1 MRYRYLMIG
10 IFFLG
15 LRLLPAGDQDLGSS
29 KKYKGYA
36 VIGNGKVC
44 AVYSD
49 DARIAESKKARG
61 IQHFYFLDY
70 TMDYISSTRV
80 ELTQSGKILSGRD
93 SLINS
98 DCFSTGTQTHYSEEV
113 RSELRC
119 FSLASDAIVL
129 QCRGFELA
137 AETQLKYIIN
147 LRQKFISDRTTLL
160 ASLSYIRNTVAVEW
174 SNGVTIL
181 VAPAFEDGIIQMD
194 DSLITISRELP
205 AEKWSSLVLV
215 AGKSRQEVLGKWSS
229 ISSHPNFYNDA
240 RKYWDSWFKRG
251 KLPRFKKNVTQASH
265 YLEMYRRALYAVKA
279 ANLNGQVP
287 ADITGQFLTNNMPQ
301 LYPRDALMCARV
313 FMLTGHLEE
322 ARQIISYWSNPQ
334 LPMKH
339 RNEFYARYDAYGQ
352 AVDAG
357 SGARFDEPEWDS
369 NGYFIQLVYDYF
381 QKTGKWLADKNA
393 LYEFANYLVF
403 RIDEHGLLY
412 EGGIVEW
419 TGYLPATNMI
429 CAAALQ
435 TASKIADVFNDP
447 AKSVKY
453 FKASQTIS
461 DSLDQLFDLK
471 RQTYT
476 ALRYH
481 AIKSDD
487 NRSRS
492 EKTSQPIYLWDTS
505 TYYGLLWG
513 YPDHEKFELTNQFIL
528 NNTTRLGGGLQYFE
542 AQDNSWLTD
551 YGDDVFFF
559 PTAAS
564 AQYNAITGN
573 LEIAQKQIEWLITNS
588 NVYGLMPERLSTDGS
603 DCSEASPLSWCNAEF
618 AAAVLVFSQKIAEKK

>member
-1 MRYRYLMIG
+1 MG
-10 IFFLG
+10 
-15 LRLLPAGDQDLGSS
+15 PSQ
-29 KKYKGYA
+29 KYKGYA
-36 VIGNGKVC
+36 IIGNGKVC

-49 DARIAESKKARG
+49 DARIAGSKKARG
-61 IQHFYFLDY
+61 IQHFYFQDY
-70 TMDYISSTRV
+70 TMDYISSTGV
-80 ELTQSGKILSGRD
+80 ELTENGKILGGRD
-93 SLINS
+93 SLVIS
-98 DCFSTGTQTHYSEEV
+98 DCFSTNTHTRYSEEA

-119 FSLASDAIVL
+119 FSLAADAIVL
-129 QCRGFELA
+129 QFRGYELS
-137 AETQLKYIIN
+137 AETQLKYLIN
-147 LRQKFISDRTTLL
+147 LRPKFVSDRTTLL
-160 ASLSYIRNTVAVEW
+160 ASLSYIRNSVAVEW
-174 SNGVTIL
+174 SNGTTIL
-181 VAPAFEDGIIQMD
+181 VALAFDDGIIQMD

-205 AEKWSSLVLV
+205 DNKWSSLVLV
-215 AGKSRQEVLGKWSS
+215 AGKSRQEVLDKWSR

-240 RKYWDSWFKRG
+240 RKYWDSWFKKG
-251 KLPRFKKNVTQASH
+251 KLPRFKKNVTQASR
-265 YLEMYRRALYAVKA
+265 YLEMYRRTLYAVKA
-279 ANLNGQVP
+279 ANLNGQLP

-322 ARQIISYWSNPQ
+322 ARQIISFWSDPH

-381 QKTGKWLADKNA
+381 KKTGKWLADKEA

-403 RIDEHGLLY
+403 RIDERGLLY

-429 CAAALQ
+429 CAAALK
-435 TASKIADVFNDP
+435 TASQIADIFTDP
-447 AKSVKY
+447 DKAVKY
-453 FKASQTIS
+453 LNASQTIS
-461 DSLDQLFDLK
+461 DSLYQLFDSK
-471 RQTYT
+471 RKTYT
-476 ALRYH
+476 ALRYS

-487 NRSRS
+487 NRSHS
-492 EKTSQPIYLWDTS
+492 EKTGQEIYLWDTS
-505 TYYGLLWG
+505 SYYGLLWG
-513 YPDHEKFELTNQFIL
+513 YPDHEKFELSNQFIL
-528 NNTTRLGGGLQYFE
+528 NNLTRLGGGLQYFE

-564 AQYNAITGN
+564 AQYNTMSGN
-573 LEIAQKQIEWLITNS
+573 LETARKQIDWLISHS
-588 NVYGLMPERLSTDGS
+588 NIYGLMPERLQTDGS

-618 AAAVLVFSQKIAEKK
+618 AASVLVFSQKLGEKK

>member
-1 MRYRYLMIG
+1 MNKFIFYG
-10 IFFLG
+10 IFYLGMQFLFASD
-15 LRLLPAGDQDLGSS
+15 LLGETLP
-29 KKYKGYA
+29 KYKGYA
-36 VIGNGKVC
+36 VLGNGKVC

-49 DARIAESKKARG
+49 DARIAELKKAKG
-61 IQHFYFLDY
+61 IQHFYFQDF
-70 TMDYISSTRV
+70 TVDYISSTRV
-80 ELTQSGKILSGRD
+80 ELTESGKILNGQD
-93 SLINS
+93 SLVNS
-98 DCFSTGTQTHYSEEV
+98 DCFSTNTHTRYSGET

-119 FSLASDAIVL
+119 FALASDAVVL
-129 QCRGFELA
+129 QFQAFELA
-137 AETQLKYIIN
+137 SETQLKYIIN

-160 ASLSYIRNTVAVEW
+160 ASLSYIRNSVAVEW
-174 SNGVTIL
+174 SNGTTIL
-181 VAPAFEDGIIQMD
+181 IAPAFNDGLIQMD
-194 DSLITISRELP
+194 DSLVTISREVP
-205 AEKWSSLVLV
+205 GKKWSSLVLV
-215 AGKSRQEVLGKWSS
+215 AGKSRAEVLEKWSK

-240 RKYWDSWFKRG
+240 KKYWDSWFKKG
-251 KLPRFKKNVTQASH
+251 KLPHFKKNISQASR
-265 YLEMYRRALYAVKA
+265 YLEMYRRTLYALKA
-279 ANLNGQVP
+279 ANLNGQIP

-301 LYPRDALMCARV
+301 LYPRDALMCVRV
-313 FMLTGHLEE
+313 FLLTGHLEE
-322 ARQIISYWSNPQ
+322 ARQIITFWSNPQ

-381 QKTGKWLADKNA
+381 QKTGKWLADKEA
-393 LYEFANYLVF
+393 LYEFANYLAF
-403 RIDEHGLLY
+403 RIDERGLLY

-435 TASKIADVFNDP
+435 TASQIADIFKDP
-447 AKSVKY
+447 AKTEKY
-453 FKASQTIS
+453 LKASQTIS
-461 DSLDQLFDLK
+461 DSLYQLFDSK
-471 RQTYT
+471 RKAYT
-476 ALRYH
+476 SLRYS

-492 EKTSQPIYLWDTS
+492 EKTGQEIYLWDTS

-513 YPDHEKFELTNQFIL
+513 YPNHEKFELTNQFIL
-528 NNTTRLGGGLQYFE
+528 NNTTRLGGGVQYFE

-564 AQYNAITGN
+564 AQYNTLTGN
-573 LEIAQKQIEWLITNS
+573 LETAKKQIDWMISHSNIYDLI
-588 NVYGLMPERLSTDGS
+588 PERLLTDGS

-618 AAAVLVFSQKIAEKK
+618 AAAVLVFSQKLGEKK